1 MVNTKKTPVEHTQK
15 EMGKESKHIKKK
27 SMKCKKLSEREE
39 KNKKSY
45 IHKTETNWDCWI
57 IR

>member
-39 KNKKSY
+39 KNKKATYVKKKLNGIAGS
-45 IHKTETNWDCWI
+45 
-57 IR
+57 

>member
-27 SMKCKKLSEREE
+27 INEMQKTFRKRGKEQ
-39 KNKKSY
+39 KSY
-45 IHKTETNWDCWI
+45 IRKTETKWDCWI